1 MSDCIVHHGV
11 GCKKCTEYVMHL
23 TMGSME
29 DNPSY
34 MDAVVKQQNM
44 FVPFE
49 QWQSKTLK
57 ADALEVECNKYC
69 DQCHTAE
76 KEASGL

>member
-1 MSDCIVHHGV
+1 
-11 GCKKCTEYVMHL
+11 
-23 TMGSME
+23 MGSME

-34 MDAVVKQQNM
+34 MDAVVKRQNM